1 MNVHP
6 LADGIMVKALPDII
20 STMVYNPPDKRKI
33 ANAIR
38 AIVIILNDGLPII
51 LLGRRNFLNLKARL
65 LRNRLNFQLILPVF
79 PLKSATMTL
88 QYHIIVISS

>member
-6 LADGIMVKALPDII
+6 PADGSMVKAQPDII
-20 STMVYNPPDKRKI
+20 STILYTPPDKMKI

-65 LRNRLNFQLILPVF
+65 LRNRLNFQLILPVS

-88 QYHIIVISS
+88 QYHITVISS